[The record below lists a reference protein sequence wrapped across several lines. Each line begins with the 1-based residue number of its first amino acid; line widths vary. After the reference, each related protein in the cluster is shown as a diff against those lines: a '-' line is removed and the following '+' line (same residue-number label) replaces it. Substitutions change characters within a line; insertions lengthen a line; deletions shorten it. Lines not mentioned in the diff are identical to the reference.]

1 MEHGLLYQ
9 ALIYLSAAV
18 ISVPIAKRLGL
29 GSVLGYLLAGILIGP
44 FVFKLVG
51 QNGNEV
57 MHFAEYGVIMMLFL
71 IGLELQP
78 PLLWKMRAPIFG
90 LGGLQVILTGLAG
103 GLIAMLIGLNW
114 QMSLACGFIISMS
127 STAIA
132 LQTLNEKGLLKTPGG
147 QASFAVL
154 LFQDMAVIPILAL
167 LPLLAFEAVAVN
179 GGEHVSAGRQ
189 AFVTLGSVT
198 AIVLAGR
205 YLMRPVFRFIAETRL
220 RELFTATAL
229 LLVVGIAMLMDIA
242 GLSPAL
248 GAFIGGVV
256 LANSEYR
263 HELESDIQPFKG
275 LLLGLFFISVGASI
289 DFALVM
295 KDPFTIA
302 GLVLLLLAVKFS
314 VLYSLGKFFGLT
326 GPAKWLLALGL
337 AQGGEFAFVLFT
349 FARNHNILTPDVA
362 SPLVAVVA
370 LSMAV
375 TPLLYLLY
383 DFLSKKWQVQSKED
397 RQADA
402 IDDNDHQVIIAGFG
416 RFGSTVGRYLRA
428 NGIGSTVLDLDPEQV
443 EILGRIGL
451 KVYYGDASRL
461 DLLHAAG
468 AGRAKLLIVAVNDP
482 EKTKLITDTA
492 RKHFPHLKLL
502 VRVEGRSQ
510 AYDMINDGIEYIYRE
525 VFDSSLVCAGDA
537 LRLISGS
544 TPQAVRGMK
553 VFRQRD
559 ELNLRKLAHL
569 WNDEKNLFEAARTVL
584 QEEEQL
590 LKTGL
595 DVEEDTGLR
604 SD

>member
-1 MEHGLLYQ
+1 MEHGILYQ
-9 ALIYLSAAV
+9 ILVYLSAAV

-29 GSVLGYLLAGILIGP
+29 GSVLGYLIAGILIGP

-51 QNGNEV
+51 QNGEDV

-90 LGGLQVILTGLAG
+90 LGGLQVVVTGLVG
-103 GLIAMLIGLNW
+103 CLVAMMFGLNW
-114 QMSLACGFIISMS
+114 QMGLACGFIISMS
-127 STAIA
+127 STAIV

-154 LFQDMAVIPILAL
+154 LFQDIAVIPILAL
-167 LPLLAFEAVAVN
+167 LPLLAFEAVATN
-179 GGEHVSAGRQ
+179 GDKHVSAGQQ
-189 AFVTLGSVT
+189 ALITLGSVI
-198 AIVLAGR
+198 AIILAGR
-205 YLMRPVFRFIAETRL
+205 YLMRPVFRFIAETKL

-229 LLVVGIAMLMDIA
+229 LLVVGITMLMDIA

-289 DFALVM
+289 DFGLVLS
-295 KDPFTIA
+295 DPLSIA
-302 GLVLLLLAVKFS
+302 GLVVLLLLVKFS
-314 VLYSLGKFFGLT
+314 VLYSLGKVFGIT
-326 GPAKWLLALGL
+326 GPAKLLLALGL
-337 AQGGEFAFVLFT
+337 AQGGEFAFVLFS
-349 FARNHNILTPDVA
+349 FARNHHILTPEIA

-383 DFLSKKWQVQSKED
+383 DVLSKRWQVLPKVE
-397 RQADA
+397 READK
-402 IDDNDHQVIIAGFG
+402 IDENDHQVIIAGFG

-468 AGRAKLLIVAVNDP
+468 ADRAKLLVVAVNDP
-482 EKTKLITDTA
+482 EKTKLITETA

-510 AYDMINDGIEYIYRE
+510 AYEMINDGIEYVYRE

-537 LRLISGS
+537 LRLVGGS
-544 TPQAVRGMK
+544 VQQAARGMK

-559 ELNLRKLAHL
+559 EQNLRKLAHL
-569 WNDEKNLFEAARTVL
+569 WGDEANFFDAARKVL

-595 DVEEDTGLR
+595 ELPDENN
-604 SD
+604 